1 MTTDPVVDVYAN
13 WADLVGRVRRGEASG
28 AEDLYRT
35 VSGNA
40 TARLRRN
47 VDPHLVEDR
56 LHDIVVTVLEAIQEG
71 VLREPERLMGFVRT
85 VTQRQ
90 VAAHIRSNMASRR
103 RLTPINLLELPSPR
117 QHSPDAALVREEKA
131 LALRRVMLQLRERD
145 REILIRFYSYEQSPE
160 QICQE
165 MNLTP
170 NQFRLFKSRA
180 IARCSDVAHRLRGIP
195 AESVQPEAMEQV
207 A

>member
-1 MTTDPVVDVYAN
+1 MMTDTPVEVYAS
-13 WADLVGRVRRGEASG
+13 WADLVGRVQRGDTSG

-40 TARLRRN
+40 TARLRRS

-71 VLREPERLMGFVRT
+71 ALREPERLMGFVRT

-90 VAAHIRSNMASRR
+90 VSAHIRSNMASRR
-103 RLTPINLLELPSPR
+103 RLTPINLMELPSPKH
-117 QHSPDAALVREEKA
+117 HSPDAALVRAEKSM
-131 LALRRVMLQLRERD
+131 ALRCVLRKLRKRD
-145 REILIRFYSYEQSPE
+145 REILIRFYSFEQTPE
-160 QICQE
+160 QICRE
-165 MNLTP
+165 MSLTAT
-170 NQFRLFKSRA
+170 QFRLFKSRA
-180 IARCSDVAHRLRGIP
+180 IARCSDVAQRGRIAP
-195 AESVQPEAMEQV
+195 QKERADAMEQV